1 MVTPQQ
7 YIIINQFTPITS
19 GTLPHCNPM
28 AGKYRYS
35 PNNTTLLAAMVEVLD
50 EVRVFRSLSDEERDA
65 LSQRMTA
72 VEYLADQVILGVGEH
87 SEHLLVIG
95 SGVVSA
101 SVRDGDKRIEAG
113 RMGPGEVL
121 GIEGIIDDEDSLAE
135 FRTLTS
141 CVLYRIDKEQVKSCL
156 QQRGEVQTALSK
168 LQRFRRQS
176 RDSLLLQKPTLIKK
190 GGFLSW
196 LHK

>member
-1 MVTPQQ
+1 MEYEASGFVADMGGKTEAR
-7 YIIINQFTPITS
+7 NQLFD
-19 GTLPHCNPM
+19 
-28 AGKYRYS
+28 
-35 PNNTTLLAAMVEVLD
+35 LAHRHLEARGVMWNVDLAMPPRSRQREVLD
-50 EVRVFRSLSDEERDA
+50 EVRVCRSLTDEERDA

-87 SEHLLVIG
+87 CDHLLVIG

-101 SVRDGDKRIEAG
+101 AIRDGETLVEAG

-121 GIEGIIDDEDSLAE
+121 GIEGLIDEDDSFAE

-141 CVLYRIDKEQVKSCL
+141 CLV
-156 QQRGEVQTALSK
+156 QRGEVQTALTK

-176 RDSLLLQKPTLIKK
+176 RESLLLQKPTTIKK

-196 LHK
+196 LHR

>member
-1 MVTPQQ
+1 VMWNVD
-7 YIIINQFTPITS
+7 
-19 GTLPHCNPM
+19 
-28 AGKYRYS
+28 
-35 PNNTTLLAAMVEVLD
+35 LAMPPRSRQREVLD
-50 EVRVFRSLSDEERDA
+50 EVRVFRSLSGEERDA

-72 VEYLADQVILGVGEH
+72 VEYLADQVILEVGEQ

-101 SVRDGDKRIEAG
+101 SVRDGDKLLEAG

-121 GIEGIIDDEDSLAE
+121 GIEGIIDEDNSFAE

-141 CVLYRIDKEQVKSCL
+141 CVLYRIEKEQVKSCL
-156 QQRGEVQTALSK
+156 VQRGEVQTALSK

-176 RDSLLLQKPTLIKK
+176 RESLLLQKPVSIKK

>member
-1 MVTPQQ
+1 
-7 YIIINQFTPITS
+7 
-19 GTLPHCNPM
+19 
-28 AGKYRYS
+28 
-35 PNNTTLLAAMVEVLD
+35 
-50 EVRVFRSLSDEERDA
+50 
-65 LSQRMTA
+65 
-72 VEYLADQVILGVGEH
+72 
-87 SEHLLVIG
+87 
-95 SGVVSA
+95 
-101 SVRDGDKRIEAG
+101 
-113 RMGPGEVL
+113 MGPGEVL

-176 RDSLLLQKPTLIKK
+176 RESLLLQKPALIKK